1 MIKLLA
7 TEIGEKLKKQEQIAE
22 LVEESFKL
30 KVESE
35 RLLEVA
41 KKAVEL
47 AIEVDEEEA
56 MKFIKENN

>member
-1 MIKLLA
+1 
-7 TEIGEKLKKQEQIAE
+7 

-47 AIEVDEEEA
+47 AIEESEESA
-56 MKFIKENN
+56 LQFIDNVIYKD